1 MAVYKLTYKGYDG
14 ESTPTWSRFLIPARY
29 NYAKLTSIRFLML
42 FITVSMFYPIY
53 GAIYVYLS
61 ANPSFLATMGFMPFE
76 IDGNFFY
83 TFCQVQG
90 TLSYLLMAFISPSLV
105 SWDISNGAL
114 QLYFCR
120 PFSRLEYVA
129 GKLAVILPLLSII
142 TWIPALI
149 LFAIKSSI
157 SEWSWTT
164 DNWWLGR
171 SAVLCMLLW
180 CVLLSLIGLAIS
192 ATIKRRVAA
201 AAVILAL
208 YFGGAG
214 LAGAINLVMGI
225 ESGSLFDL
233 AKVVQTVWADLL
245 RFDNGSNMT
254 VWSAW
259 IALAIVV
266 AICLW
271 LLNRRIRSFE
281 VIK

>member
-1 MAVYKLTYKGYDG
+1 MAVYKLTYKGYEG
-14 ESTPTWSRFLIPARY
+14 ESTPSWSRFLIPARY
-29 NYAKLTSIRFLML
+29 NYAKLTGIRFLML

-76 IDGNFFY
+76 IDSKFFY

-120 PFSRLEYVA
+120 PFSRLEYVL
-129 GKLAVILPLLSII
+129 GKLAVVLPLLSII

-157 SEWSWTT
+157 SEWAWTT

-171 SAVLCMLLW
+171 SAVLGMLLW
-180 CVLLSLIGLAIS
+180 GVLLSLIGLAIS

-201 AAVILAL
+201 AAVILGL

-214 LAGAINLVMGI
+214 LAGAINLVVGI
-225 ESGSLFDL
+225 ESGSMFDL
-233 AKVVQTVWADLL
+233 AKVAQTVWSDLL
-245 RFDNGSNMT
+245 RFDNGSNMS

-259 IALAIVV
+259 VALGIVTL
-266 AICLW
+266 ICLW

>member
-1 MAVYKLTYKGYDG
+1 MAVYKLTYKGHEG

-29 NYAKLTSIRFLML
+29 GYAKLTSIRFLML
-42 FITVSMFYPIY
+42 FMSASLFYPI
-53 GAIYVYLS
+53 GAAIYVYLS
-61 ANPSFLATMGFMPFE
+61 ANSAFLSTMGFMPFE
-76 IDGNFFY
+76 IDGDFFY
-83 TFCQVQG
+83 TFCRVQG
-90 TLSYLLMAFISPSLV
+90 LLAYLLMAFISPSLV

-120 PFSRLEYVA
+120 PFSRLEYVL
-129 GKLAVILPLLSII
+129 GKLSVLMPLLSII
-142 TWIPALI
+142 TWIPAVI

-157 SEWSWTT
+157 SPWSWTT
-164 DNWWLGR
+164 ENWWLGR
-171 SAVLCMLLW
+171 SALLGLLLW
-180 CVLLSLIGLAIS
+180 SVLLSLIGLAIS
-192 ATIKRRVAA
+192 ATVKRRVAA
-201 AAVILAL
+201 GAVLLCL

-233 AKVVQTVWADLL
+233 TKVIQTIWADLL
-245 RFDNGSNMT
+245 RYDNGSNLT

-259 IALAIVV
+259 TAVGIAA

>member
-1 MAVYKLTYKGYDG
+1 MAVYKLTYKGYEG
-14 ESTPTWSRFLIPARY
+14 ENTPTWSRFLIPARY

-42 FITVSMFYPIY
+42 FMTVSMFYPIY

-61 ANPSFLATMGFMPFE
+61 ANPAFLATMGFMPFE
-76 IDGNFFY
+76 IDGSFFY
-83 TFCQVQG
+83 TFCQIQG

-120 PFSRLEYVA
+120 PFSRLEYVL
-129 GKLAVILPLLSII
+129 GKLSVILPLLSVI
-142 TWIPALI
+142 TWIPAVI

-164 DNWWLGR
+164 ENWWLGR
-171 SAVLCMLLW
+171 SVLVSMLLW

-192 ATIKRRVAA
+192 ATVKRRVAA
-201 AAVILAL
+201 AAVILCL

-214 LAGAINLVMGI
+214 LAGAVNLVMGV

-259 IALAIVV
+259 ITLGILAS
-266 AICLW
+266 ICLW

>member
-1 MAVYKLTYKGYDG
+1 MAVYKLTYKGHEG
-14 ESTPTWSRFLIPARY
+14 KSTPTWSRFLIPARY

-42 FITVSMFYPIY
+42 FMCASMFYPI
-53 GAIYVYLS
+53 GAAVYVYMS
-61 ANPSFLATMGFMPFE
+61 ANSAFLATMGFVPFE
-76 IDGNFFY
+76 IDGDFFY
-83 TFCQVQG
+83 TFCRIQG
-90 TLSYLLMAFISPSLV
+90 VLSYLLMAFISPSLV

-120 PFSRLEYVA
+120 PFSRLEYVL
-129 GKLAVILPLLSII
+129 GKLAVLMPLLSII
-142 TWIPALI
+142 TWIPAAI

-157 SEWSWTT
+157 SPWAWTGE
-164 DNWWLGR
+164 NWWLGR
-171 SAVLCMLLW
+171 SAVLGLLLW

-192 ATIKRRVAA
+192 ATVKRRVAA
-201 AAVILAL
+201 GAVLLCL

-225 ESGSLFDL
+225 EAGSLFDL
-233 AKVVQTVWADLL
+233 SKVIQTVWADLL
-245 RFDNGSNMT
+245 RYDNGSNMT

-259 IALAIVV
+259 VAVGIAV